1 MLVDRGPNLRRC
13 GELFEEI
20 EAKHQIL
27 GHGSKLRPI
36 EGYGGRHQPF
46 LLGFPARRG
55 ISVGGGG
62 RPGASRSGGDA
73 PPFGMDIPDGPAWVI
88 FSKGRAQR

>member
-1 MLVDRGPNLRRC
+1 MDRGPNLRRC

-55 ISVGGGG
+55 ISVGGGREAGGKSKRG
-62 RPGASRSGGDA
+62 RR
-73 PPFGMDIPDGPAWVI
+73 PPIWKDIPDGPAWVI